1 MLAAKNSNG
10 SPRIKA
16 DKLLEEANRELIE
29 TEAILKAEPMANSL
43 DMEET
48 EAASVLSG
56 ITDNEIDTILN
67 NTQSEVEKIN
77 NKKEREKKVNPGEIN
92 DESSTEAKKQVAVL
106 EAEKELIKILE
117 ANLEDEEVV
126 EEVEEE

>member
-1 MLAAKNSNG
+1 M
-10 SPRIKA
+10 
-16 DKLLEEANRELIE
+16 
-29 TEAILKAEPMANSL
+29 KAEPMANSL